1 MEAERKAIE
10 VAARDQSKDSLG
22 MRALQL
28 LIQGRMFA
36 LLIILVII
44 FSIITPRFFTQSNL
58 DTIARQMSLLLIV
71 SLGASFCIL
80 MGMID
85 LSVGEVIALCGVIT
99 AHLIPTIGLWSVA
112 VALVAGI
119 LFGLM
124 NGLFVTGARLPSFLV
139 TLGTLSVADGVLLTI
154 TKAYQ
159 TFDSKALIWMAR
171 DSFLGSFPNLAVW
184 ALILWAV
191 LVFVQFRTRFG
202 RYSYA
207 IGGGEGVS
215 KLSGIPTSRY
225 KVMAFV
231 LSGLMAAIAGVLLAG
246 RIGAGTPQAGA
257 GFMLDSIA
265 AICIGGTALSGGV
278 GGVHRTLLGALIIT
292 VLSAGLN
299 MAQVGPNWQ
308 TMIKGFV
315 LIIAV
320 YFTMDRSRG
329 LIIK

>member
-1 MEAERKAIE
+1 
-10 VAARDQSKDSLG
+10 
-22 MRALQL
+22 
-28 LIQGRMFA
+28 
-36 LLIILVII
+36 
-44 FSIITPRFFTQSNL
+44 
-58 DTIARQMSLLLIV
+58 
-71 SLGASFCIL
+71 
-80 MGMID
+80 
-85 LSVGEVIALCGVIT
+85 
-99 AHLIPTIGLWSVA
+99 
-112 VALVAGI
+112 
-119 LFGLM
+119 
-124 NGLFVTGARLPSFLV
+124 
-139 TLGTLSVADGVLLTI
+139 
-154 TKAYQ
+154 
-159 TFDSKALIWMAR
+159 
-171 DSFLGSFPNLAVW
+171 
-184 ALILWAV
+184 
-191 LVFVQFRTRFG
+191 
-202 RYSYA
+202 
-207 IGGGEGVS
+207 
-215 KLSGIPTSRY
+215 
-225 KVMAFV
+225 MAFV